1 MPHYLVNFVHFRN
14 TLKKAQ
20 IIGIC
25 YAFSHAF
32 VYFAYAVGFRFGT
45 YLIQAGRMTTQP
57 VFGNIIIQKS
67 QASLLLDYSDAIFIG
82 WEINTML

>member
-45 YLIQAGRMTTQP
+45 YLIQAGRMTP
-57 VFGNIIIQKS
+57 EGMF
-67 QASLLLDYSDAIFIG
+67 
-82 WEINTML
+82 M

>member
-1 MPHYLVNFVHFRN
+1 MPHYLIYFVHFRN

-32 VYFAYAVGFRFGT
+32 VYFAYAAGFLFGT
-45 YLIQAGRMTTQP
+45 HLIQAGRMTP
-57 VFGNIIIQKS
+57 EGMF
-67 QASLLLDYSDAIFIG
+67 
-82 WEINTML
+82 M